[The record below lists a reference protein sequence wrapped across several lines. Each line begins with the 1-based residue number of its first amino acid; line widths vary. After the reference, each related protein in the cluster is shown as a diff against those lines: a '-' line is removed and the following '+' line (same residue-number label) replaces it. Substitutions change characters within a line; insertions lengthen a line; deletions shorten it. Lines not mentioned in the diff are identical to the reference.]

1 MPMSKALVRG
11 VVKSKTCLTYTG
23 WQGLIPSSPLP
34 SQTDQHPAASQCV
47 ARVAIKGYR
56 AASEV
61 PFVVDLVAKLRD
73 ARVLAF
79 DEFKTWSERNSINFP
94 HMFNSQKPLAQD
106 YINCFPL
113 KKNALLAKRNTIW
126 RIVFFLIEIG
136 KRSQGS
142 DISAASGN
150 FCITTTSFTTEQA
163 RWHNSSP
170 PLCFLFRPQNLYRK
184 DHLLY
189 SCNCTTKIHNY
200 TSDSHLTGI
209 WAQDLL
215 ENCSSKPLLVFSL
228 LVMNSS
234 HMLLEVLFML
244 VPSISERLKEPSRR
258 AELLLPS

>member
-34 SQTDQHPAASQCV
+34 SQTDQHPAASQRV

-61 PFVVDLVAKLRD
+61 PFIVDLVAKLRD

-126 RIVFFLIEIG
+126 RIVFFWLRLERDPRDLISQLQVEISVSSLPH
-136 KRSQGS
+136 SQQNRLAG
-142 DISAASGN
+142 IIHLLHSASSLDPKIFIERTICSTHATVTPRY
-150 FCITTTSFTTEQA
+150 TTTPHIPISQA
-163 RWHNSSP
+163 YGP
-170 PLCFLFRPQNLYRK
+170 KTY
-184 DHLLY
+184 
-189 SCNCTTKIHNY
+189 
-200 TSDSHLTGI
+200 
-209 WAQDLL
+209 
-215 ENCSSKPLLVFSL
+215 
-228 LVMNSS
+228 
-234 HMLLEVLFML
+234 
-244 VPSISERLKEPSRR
+244 
-258 AELLLPS
+258 

>member
-1 MPMSKALVRG
+1 MLKLLVEVLQLSVLSIWRCLTQDPYRYLFWCRRLQSIPEIMSRVLAKEKERALRTMPMSKALVRG
-11 VVKSKTCLTYTG
+11 AVKSKTCLTYTG

-126 RIVFFLIEIG
+126 RIVFFWLRLERDPRDLVSQLQVEISVSPLPH
-136 KRSQGS
+136 SQ
-142 DISAASGN
+142 
-150 FCITTTSFTTEQA
+150 
-163 RWHNSSP
+163 
-170 PLCFLFRPQNLYRK
+170 
-184 DHLLY
+184 
-189 SCNCTTKIHNY
+189 
-200 TSDSHLTGI
+200 
-209 WAQDLL
+209 
-215 ENCSSKPLLVFSL
+215 
-228 LVMNSS
+228 
-234 HMLLEVLFML
+234 
-244 VPSISERLKEPSRR
+244 
-258 AELLLPS
+258 